1 MIEKTILDYLN
12 GLPDAPAPALAEIP
26 PGGITPPAWIIQ
38 RTGGGTIEGHVGT
51 AMVAIQSYGESL
63 YLAAE
68 LNGQIVRI
76 MDVITEKP
84 EIAACRLNS
93 DYNFT
98 DTAKKKYRYQAVFDL
113 VYYDQEDS

>member
-51 AMVAIQSYGESL
+51 AMVAIQSYGATL
-63 YLAAE
+63 YEAAA
-68 LNGQIVRI
+68 LNETLKAAMAG
-76 MDVITEKP
+76 MPALD
-84 EIAACRLNS
+84 EIASVRLNS
-93 DYNFT
+93 DYNYT
-98 DTAKKKYRYQAVFDL
+98 DTTKREYRYQAVFDIIH
-113 VYYDQEDS
+113 Y